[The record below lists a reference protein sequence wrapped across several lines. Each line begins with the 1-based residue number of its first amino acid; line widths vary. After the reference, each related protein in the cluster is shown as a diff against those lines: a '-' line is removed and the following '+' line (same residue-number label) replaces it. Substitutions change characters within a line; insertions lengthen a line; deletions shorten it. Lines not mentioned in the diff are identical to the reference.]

1 MRVVDKKLI
10 QINIYRSTGLIQKS
24 QLQSVYDMTH
34 ESSLVLWEKNQ
45 QYSSPIVLLSNIFQD
60 SFQWFPRMMSRS
72 FFLYELGC
80 IISWYTIDL
89 WVKIDISPGYILSIF
104 HVNLGCKMHF
114 LTSRVQVHRPKAA
127 ETREQRIFQTKFVS
141 CC

>member
-1 MRVVDKKLI
+1 
-10 QINIYRSTGLIQKS
+10 
-24 QLQSVYDMTH
+24 MTH
-34 ESSLVLWEKNQ
+34 ESSLVLWEKI
-45 QYSSPIVLLSNIFQD
+45 SSTHLQLSYFLISSKIF
-60 SFQWFPRMMSRS
+60 SSGSLEFMMSTS
-72 FFLYELGC
+72 FFLYKLGC

-127 ETREQRIFQTKFVS
+127 ETREQRIF
-141 CC
+141 